1 LSGIDAMNKR
11 VANAIIFFLM
21 TIATVASAQLL
32 PSNMTLNTQSVQ
44 RWMQTNR
51 DIAPIMQAIDSM
63 NVSDADIKAFEA
75 LPPADQDKRINA
87 LLVSKNLHEMAE
99 QITQKHGWK
108 SVGEYMRLSTR
119 LGNAI
124 AAYFLFGDLGQVTK
138 EQARQLKEKA
148 DPAVL
153 AVPRSD
159 IEFIKR
165 NEKALQQ
172 YIQAYGAGRVGE
184 AE

>member
-1 LSGIDAMNKR
+1 MKKIIEISFLIYVLLSGHLA
-11 VANAIIFFLM
+11 VAQMLPNNNSLNA
-21 TIATVASAQLL
+21 
-32 PSNMTLNTQSVQ
+32 QSVQ

-51 DIAPIMQAIDSM
+51 DIAPIMQVVDGM
-63 NVSDADIKAFEA
+63 NATDADIKAFEA
-75 LPPADQDKRINA
+75 LPASEQDKKIDKVLKTN
-87 LLVSKNLHEMAE
+87 NLQDMANH
-99 QITQKHGWK
+99 ITRKHGWK

-124 AAYFLFGDLGQVTK
+124 AAYFLFANLGKVTE
-138 EQARQLKEKA
+138 EQAKQLKEKA

-165 NEKALQQ
+165 NEKALQE
-172 YIQAYGAGRVGE
+172 YIQAYSAGVT
-184 AE
+184 AS

>member
-1 LSGIDAMNKR
+1 MSKQFSFI
-11 VANAIIFFLM
+11 VIFLLM
-21 TIATVASAQLL
+21 AFSAFSSAQLL
-32 PSNMTLNTQSVQ
+32 PSNTTLNAQSVQ

-63 NVSDADIKAFEA
+63 NTSDAEIKAFEA
-75 LPPADQDKRINA
+75 LPAAEQDKKIDA
-87 LLVSKNLHEMAE
+87 FLESQNLKEIAA

-124 AAYFLFGDLGQVTK
+124 AAYFLFGDLGQVTE
-138 EQARQLKEKA
+138 EQAKQLKEKA

-153 AVPRSD
+153 AVPRGD

-172 YIQAYGAGRVGE
+172 YIQAYGAGRS
-184 AE
+184 

>member
-1 LSGIDAMNKR
+1 MYKFLVLFFSLLGFS
-11 VANAIIFFLM
+11 VA
-21 TIATVASAQLL
+21 TQAQLL
-32 PSNMTLNTQSVQ
+32 PSNSQLNAQSVQ
-44 RWMQTNR
+44 RWMETNR
-51 DIAPIMQAIDSM
+51 DIAPIMQALDTM
-63 NVSDADIKAFEA
+63 NSTESDIKAFDA
-75 LPPADQDKRINA
+75 LPAAEQDKKINAFLAAKNLQATADQ
-87 LLVSKNLHEMAE
+87 VV
-99 QITQKHGWK
+99 QKHGWK

-124 AAYFLFGDLGQVTK
+124 AAYFLFGDMGKLTE
-138 EQARQLKEKA
+138 EQAQQLKQKA

-172 YIQAYGAGRVGE
+172 YIQAYGAGR
-184 AE
+184 

>member
-1 LSGIDAMNKR
+1 M
-11 VANAIIFFLM
+11 ANHII
-21 TIATVASAQLL
+21 
-32 PSNMTLNTQSVQ
+32 
-44 RWMQTNR
+44 
-51 DIAPIMQAIDSM
+51 
-63 NVSDADIKAFEA
+63 
-75 LPPADQDKRINA
+75 
-87 LLVSKNLHEMAE
+87 
-99 QITQKHGWK
+99 QKHGWK

-124 AAYFLFGDLGQVTK
+124 AAYFLLGDLGEVTE

-165 NEKALQQ
+165 NEKTLQQ
-172 YIQAYGAGRVGE
+172 YIQAYGAGR
-184 AE
+184 

>member
-1 LSGIDAMNKR
+1 MKKLLSIA
-11 VANAIIFFLM
+11 IFFL
-21 TIATVASAQLL
+21 AYASSAMGQFL
-32 PSNMTLNTQSVQ
+32 PNNNTLNAQSVQ

-51 DIAPIMQAIDSM
+51 DMEPLIQAVDTM
-63 NVSDADIKAFEA
+63 NVTTADIKAFEA
-75 LPPADQDKRINA
+75 LSPLEQDKKIDA
-87 LLVSKNLHEMAE
+87 LLASKNLDQLAA
-99 QITQKHGWK
+99 QVTKKHGWK

-124 AAYFLFGDLGQVTK
+124 AAYFLFGNLGNVTE

-153 AVPRSD
+153 AVPAGD

-165 NEKALQQ
+165 NEKTLQQ
-172 YIQAYGAGRVGE
+172 YIQAYGAGQN
-184 AE
+184 

>member
-1 LSGIDAMNKR
+1 MNKR

-75 LPPADQDKRINA
+75 LPPADQDTRINV

-99 QITQKHGWK
+99 QSTQKHGWK
-108 SVGEYMRLSTR
+108 SVEEYMRLSTR